1 MSINPR
7 TCWDNCLNL
16 IRENVS
22 EQQFN
27 TWFRPLVFESYKP
40 AMKTLLVQ
48 VPSPFVYEYLEEHYV
63 DLLKKVLTRVYGAG
77 TRLTYRVVT
86 DKTHNLT
93 QDLQAEETATDVVTP
108 RVKTR
113 GNASPTELDAAQP
126 QDIDSQS
133 AGRGGSYRCGYPTC
147 EDSR

>member
-16 IRENVS
+16 IKENVT
-22 EQQFN
+22 EQQYN
-27 TWFRPLVFESYKP
+27 TWFRPLAFESYKP

-63 DLLKKVLTRVYGAG
+63 DLLKKVLTRVFGAG

-86 DKTHNLT
+86 DKTNNLT
-93 QDLQAEETATDVVTP
+93 
-108 RVKTR
+108 
-113 GNASPTELDAAQP
+113 
-126 QDIDSQS
+126 
-133 AGRGGSYRCGYPTC
+133 
-147 EDSR
+147 

>member
-7 TCWDNCLNL
+7 ACWDSCLQL
-16 IRENVS
+16 IKENVS

-63 DLLKKVLTRVYGAG
+63 DLLKKVLTRVYGDWRTPIKGASEHEIVAFDAKMPW
-77 TRLTYRVVT
+77 RRY
-86 DKTHNLT
+86 
-93 QDLQAEETATDVVTP
+93 LQLQ
-108 RVKTR
+108 
-113 GNASPTELDAAQP
+113 TE
-126 QDIDSQS
+126 
-133 AGRGGSYRCGYPTC
+133 C
-147 EDSR
+147 